1 MLLPPPLLV
10 CTWLAASPA
19 LSALDDAE
27 PTDGAPTTR
36 VTDARS
42 LLALAEA
49 ERKAW
54 RAEVRAL
61 GRAWGRADDAARQDA
76 EAALRRHLEALRDD
90 LGADG
95 VWRPATEA
103 SLPTTTNLALRDA
116 VLVASLTDRTEH
128 EDAVR
133 DRLRAWIVLE
143 AAWDAHVRR
152 LHAAAPS
159 TRTER

>member
-10 CTWLAASPA
+10 CAWLAASPA
-19 LSALDDAE
+19 LSASHGAQ
-27 PTDGAPTTR
+27 PTNGAPATR